1 MKNKIVT
8 ADVLYLDGFRKVQ
21 HQAKRCNIKRCRLIY
36 WNNYAWIGKK
46 KIGTVALGDIQE
58 IFVTDKTGF
67 SKDFLEY
74 HKDLHFRATYQ
85 QQQYFLV
92 LKGNLKFQ
100 TIEINVSLRNIT
112 KMLDSLS
119 LLLNNLEELISP
131 KEMK

>member
-1 MKNKIVT
+1 MDLIRIHLERCIICGGSLHGMKNKIVT

-67 SKDFLEY
+67 SKDF
-74 HKDLHFRATYQ
+74 FR
-85 QQQYFLV
+85 V
-92 LKGNLKFQ
+92 PRG
-100 TIEINVSLRNIT
+100 
-112 KMLDSLS
+112 
-119 LLLNNLEELISP
+119 P
-131 KEMK
+131 